1 MQVELS
7 VVTLS
12 ILKSLNRKLILWFLF
27 SSPKIDNLNSRFFEI
42 YSVNKII
49 IFNHNCFVKLGLQ
62 V

>member
-49 IFNHNCFVKLGLQ
+49 IFIHNCFVKRGLQ